1 MSPRDAR
8 SSRCSRRRATASV
21 PCASR
26 DSLPKNWQAS
36 SSDTRLHRGLVF
48 VRTDGLELFAARNR
62 LFEPRGIEKCVPH
75 GLPGRG
81 DLVRAF
87 ELHAATLLLAGLTD
101 AASNRTT
108 GMRVAAYR
116 DGRNHT
122 PQGGS

>member
-1 MSPRDAR
+1 MTDDELVLVIPRSAIMSDPG
-8 SSRCSRRRATASV
+8 
-21 PCASR
+21 
-26 DSLPKNWQAS
+26 WY
-36 SSDTRLHRGLVF
+36 G

-75 GLPGRG
+75 GLTGRG

-101 AASNRTT
+101 AGSNRTT